1 MLIPFLLGFKVTL
14 FKPLIDLNI
23 NCLQLWFGQ
32 MEPICYICK
41 RICVLKIFTMVNS
54 EKFSKRLQKIF
65 NYYDLSA
72 AAFADAIN
80 VGRSSISHILSG
92 RNKPSLDFVL
102 KIVQTYPEVE
112 LYWLLNGT
120 GNFPG
125 NLKVEDKPAAATTP
139 IPPRTEINPEIRQVP
154 SEQNPPIIASGGKS
168 IQKIVIFYKDGTFEA
183 FEN

>member
-1 MLIPFLLGFKVTL
+1 
-14 FKPLIDLNI
+14 
-23 NCLQLWFGQ
+23 
-32 MEPICYICK
+32 
-41 RICVLKIFTMVNS
+41 MVNS

-125 NLKVEDKPAAATTP
+125 NLKVDDDPVIATTP
-139 IPPRTEINPEIRQVP
+139 TPSRAQINPEIRQLP
-154 SEQNPPIIASGGKS
+154 SEQKSPLTASSGRS